1 MAQIKEV
8 SISMNVSK
16 LKLLRLSN
24 RNQGNKPGKAEMS
37 NILINKLSC
46 YRKAYTTA
54 KNNENYLW
62 KSLLISKCS
71 SDRHFVKQFRFID
84 SDTAEQL

>member
-24 RNQGNKPGKAEMS
+24 RHQGNKPGKS
-37 NILINKLSC
+37 KNVKYIDKLSC

-71 SDRHFVKQFRFID
+71 SDRHFVKQFR
-84 SDTAEQL
+84 L